1 MCSRWVR
8 KWPLV
13 PAESDPGASSFQSLD
28 RSGSPHS
35 NHYVEVETF
44 NGCHVTKHSTLRT
57 ENESLLLLFLK
68 PLLSFQ

>member
-13 PAESDPGASSFQSLD
+13 PAESDSGASSFQSLD

-35 NHYVEVETF
+35 NHYLAVEPF